1 MFLSDYLFGCF
12 HTAACAVVF
21 QITISH
27 PDSASWLSKKT
38 DFADYSGE
46 TVLSPFLPKVLK
58 VGGYDTGW
66 VLWKQ
71 KLSVILIGLGYS
83 GMLIGYRHL
92 QKGREEFGLD
102 TGRRRT
108 V

>member
-21 QITISH
+21 QIRISH

-38 DFADYSGE
+38 DFDYSGE

-58 VGGYDTGW
+58 VGGYDAGW

-71 KLSVILIGLGYS
+71 KLSLILIGLGYC
-83 GMLIGYRHL
+83 GMLTGYRYL

-102 TGRRRT
+102 TRRRQT